1 VKGCAVV
8 VVLVLAAVA
17 ATAHVLGGWH
27 MILPGLA
34 FGLAAGLPTALL
46 IIAPKLIRRTERDFE
61 RELLCQLDAQEAEH
75 YQSCRRLRG
84 CLLNP
89 ALANRPWVPNR
100 RAAALAAW
108 RQMQQIGRLLQGET
122 PAFKMT
128 PYIGSELSEDELS
141 LYAGEGYP
149 PLSYG
154 EPLWEPGP

>member
-1 VKGCAVV
+1 MKGCAVV

-17 ATAHVLGGWH
+17 ATANALGGWD
-27 MILPGLA
+27 MILPGLL
-34 FGLAAGLPTALL
+34 FGVLAGAPTALL
-46 IIAPKLIRRTERDFE
+46 IIAPKLTRRNERDFE
-61 RELLCQLDAQEAEH
+61 DELRHQLDAQEQEH
-75 YQSCRRLRG
+75 YRSNARLRG

-89 ALANRPWVPNR
+89 ALANRPWAPNR

-122 PAFKMT
+122 PAFKMA

>member
-8 VVLVLAAVA
+8 VVLAIAAFA
-17 ATAHVLGGWH
+17 ATANALGGWH
-27 MILPGLA
+27 MILPGLL
-34 FGLAAGLPTALL
+34 FGVLAGAPTALL
-46 IIAPKLIRRTERDFE
+46 IIAPNFIRRTERDFE

-89 ALANRPWVPNR
+89 ALADRPWVPNR

-108 RQMQQIGRLLQGET
+108 RRMHRIGRLSYGET
-122 PAFKMT
+122 PAFKMA
-128 PYIGSELSEDELS
+128 PYIGSELTTDELS

-154 EPLWEPGP
+154 EPLWEPGL

>member
-8 VVLVLAAVA
+8 VVLAIAAFA
-17 ATAHVLGGWH
+17 ATANALGGWH
-27 MILPGLA
+27 MILPGLL
-34 FGLAAGLPTALL
+34 FGVLSGAPTALL
-46 IIAPKLIRRTERDFE
+46 IIAPKLLKRTERDFE
-61 RELLCQLDAQEAEH
+61 DELRHQLDEQEQEH
-75 YQSCRRLRG
+75 YRSNARLRG

-89 ALANRPWVPNR
+89 ALADRPWVPNR

-108 RQMQQIGRLLQGET
+108 RRMQSIGRVWESET
-122 PAFKMT
+122 PDFSMA

-154 EPLWEPGP
+154 EPLWEPGL